1 MQAKPNSAKPKIQKR
16 AFLKRSSV
24 RLPVSQ
30 VKRNQS
36 RGLISRP
43 SVDLETATE
52 ARHQAAVAA
61 SHGVVKVRNN
71 DFVKPLESLMQ
82 CADIETPSKSNVE
95 IQLRNGVKPSA
106 IDSAEIVRDKIVAEE
121 AIPLFN
127 GPNGQHIPQK
137 LPTLVTPAMS
147 L

>member
-43 SVDLETATE
+43 SDDLEPVTE
-52 ARHQAAVAA
+52 ARHQAVAA